1 MKRTLWGAFSIVLIL
16 WFGEVWAGEWN
27 VITSE
32 EFVEK
37 LSDRE
42 RSGTSIQRIDSIKIV
57 KKRIPTV
64 SVHILFKSGS
74 TVIADNTSRRQLTEM
89 AKALSSKNLLNF
101 RFEIAGHTDSTGPA
115 ETNRKLSKQRAQLI
129 KKKLCTKYNIPPE
142 RLVAKGYGESQP
154 VAPNNTTAGRAKNRR
169 VVIKRLE

>member
-42 RSGTSIQRIDSIKIV
+42 RAGTSIQRIDGIKIV

-89 AKALSSKNLLNF
+89 AKALSSKNL
-101 RFEIAGHTDSTGPA
+101 
-115 ETNRKLSKQRAQLI
+115 
-129 KKKLCTKYNIPPE
+129 
-142 RLVAKGYGESQP
+142 
-154 VAPNNTTAGRAKNRR
+154 
-169 VVIKRLE
+169 